1 MTCSLRSPGT
11 PGKDGSSPLTDLEQ
25 ARSVEAVRF
34 QKALREL
41 ETQQELRLSRL
52 EAEMARRG
60 LQNSDARLHAIFEV
74 HLDRLNQ
81 VIQHRISIR
90 KDLVR
95 NYPELGS
102 PAELNYLH
110 EIIQADV
117 RNLRAEC
124 RKHSL
129 VAPPEVFAEVH
140 ARAQAGIDRLK
151 QEMPSPVRMQP
162 RLPAFSL
169 NMSHSTGGKGD
180 ARAAARPAAGSTPLG
195 VVARSPLTAE
205 TPALTPD
212 ALSRKV
218 EEVIGDLEE
227 RNHQL
232 ANALRRLATAIQQAK
247 QLPDDRT
254 VYLEQVQFL
263 AEQAARVAVLR
274 RVSVVKGIMVALRTD
289 LDEVPSVVVALR
301 ATFPFLASHF
311 GIRDK
316 SN

>member
-1 MTCSLRSPGT
+1 MTCSRWSPRT
-11 PGKDGSSPLTDLEQ
+11 PGKDGSGPLTELEQ
-25 ARSVEAVRF
+25 ARSVEAGRF
-34 QKALREL
+34 QQALREL

-102 PAELNYLH
+102 ASELNQLQ
-110 EIIQADV
+110 EVIQADV
-117 RNLRAEC
+117 RDLRAEC
-124 RKHSL
+124 RRHSL

-140 ARAQAGIDRLK
+140 ARAQAGLERLK
-151 QEMPSPVRMQP
+151 QEIPSPVRMQP
-162 RLPAFSL
+162 KLPALSL
-169 NMSHSTGGKGD
+169 NISHSSGGKGD
-180 ARAAARPAAGSTPLG
+180 ARGGARPSSGSASLG
-195 VVARSPLTAE
+195 VMGRSAQAPAAT
-205 TPALTPD
+205 ALTPD
-212 ALSRKV
+212 ALARKV
-218 EEVIGDLEE
+218 DEVIGDLEE
-227 RNHQL
+227 RNQQL

-254 VYLEQVQFL
+254 IYLEQVQFL

-289 LDEVPSVVVALR
+289 LDEIPSVVVSLR
-301 ATFPFLASHF
+301 AAFPLLASHF
-311 GIRDK
+311 GIHDK
-316 SN
+316 SR